1 MKEVSEKYPWVKW
14 FQKDGN
20 WYYRD
25 KEGPLVKGLQSIN
38 RYKYYF
44 NEDGVMQTG
53 LQTIKDKYIILTKM
67 VLWLQIGKT

>member
-38 RYKYYF
+38 GYKYYF
-44 NEDGVMQTG
+44 NKDGVMQTG
-53 LQTIKDKYIILTKM
+53 LQTIKGQVYYFKKI
-67 VLWLQIGKT
+67 

>member
-38 RYKYYF
+38 GQVYYF
-44 NEDGVMQTG
+44 RFWCKNKTKENKAHIFLTESYLMLQV
-53 LQTIKDKYIILTKM
+53 QTID
-67 VLWLQIGKT
+67 G

>member
-38 RYKYYF
+38 GYKYYF

-53 LQTIKDKYIILTKM
+53 LQTIKGQVYYFKE
-67 VLWLQIGKT
+67 Q